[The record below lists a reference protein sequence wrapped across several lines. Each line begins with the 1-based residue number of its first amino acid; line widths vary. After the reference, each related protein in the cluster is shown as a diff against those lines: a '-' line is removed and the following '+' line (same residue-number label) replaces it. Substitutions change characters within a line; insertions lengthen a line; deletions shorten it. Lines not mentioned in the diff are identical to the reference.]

1 MTSVHA
7 INHTTVSSKFHSLN
21 EITWELEHGVP
32 SRAKSHTLSCK
43 TRPARK
49 HPPNQCTQTDT
60 HTHSYTHTVKAVSLS
75 PSMALCSLQ
84 QNHLITR
91 QIQSVITAHTDW
103 GLHTFLFCAIQA
115 IVQMGVLRL
124 HVRLRACSCVC
135 LDAWL
140 PAEMVEPGD
149 PQGRGFTGAI
159 NNRKWHVPSVL
170 CPQLHWAYLFCGCLL
185 QSRPLCV
192 GWSWRWVWGGD
203 AAVRQRKMCWQ
214 ERD

>member
-1 MTSVHA
+1 MGWVTELRSFFISRQKMTSVHA

-91 QIQSVITAHTDW
+91 QIQSVITAH
-103 GLHTFLFCAIQA
+103 
-115 IVQMGVLRL
+115 
-124 HVRLRACSCVC
+124 RLRIAYIPLLCDTGYCADGGPQTTCATACV
-135 LDAWL
+135 
-140 PAEMVEPGD
+140 
-149 PQGRGFTGAI
+149 F
-159 NNRKWHVPSVL
+159 
-170 CPQLHWAYLFCGCLL
+170 
-185 QSRPLCV
+185 LCV
-192 GWSWRWVWGGD
+192 S
-203 AAVRQRKMCWQ
+203 
-214 ERD
+214 

>member
-75 PSMALCSLQ
+75 PSMALFSTAKPFNPPTDTVSHHCS
-84 QNHLITR
+84 H
-91 QIQSVITAHTDW
+91 
-103 GLHTFLFCAIQA
+103 
-115 IVQMGVLRL
+115 
-124 HVRLRACSCVC
+124 RLRIAYIPLLCDTGYCADGRPQTTCATACV
-135 LDAWL
+135 
-140 PAEMVEPGD
+140 
-149 PQGRGFTGAI
+149 F
-159 NNRKWHVPSVL
+159 
-170 CPQLHWAYLFCGCLL
+170 
-185 QSRPLCV
+185 LCV
-192 GWSWRWVWGGD
+192 S
-203 AAVRQRKMCWQ
+203 
-214 ERD
+214 